1 MGVAV
6 SREVGVGGA
15 AVVLGAT
22 GAVGGFVA
30 AGAGDIR
37 AVLASDG
44 VDGGVGAVAFRAVV
58 AGGAV
63 VFAGV
68 TGAVGG
74 FLWAGAGDIRAVLAS
89 DGADGAVAFGDAVPS
104 EDAESARGAAV
115 LPAAGTFPA
124 LSDDADGAVAL
135 SAAAFWDAGAPAGAV
150 VFGDAVASGDAGAF
164 GDAAPPDGAVPPDGA
179 ESARCAA
186 AVPTARA
193 FPAALF
199 AVAWLPLPAGVSVV
213 IVTVPSCARAPDA
226 PWRTHVMRSPGRW
239 TRFWAGCHSNG

>member
-1 MGVAV
+1 MGAAV
-6 SREVGVGGA
+6 FRAVGVGGA

-89 DGADGAVAFGDAVPS
+89 DGADGAVAFGDA
-104 EDAESARGAAV
+104 A
-115 LPAAGTFPA
+115 
-124 LSDDADGAVAL
+124 
-135 SAAAFWDAGAPAGAV
+135 
-150 VFGDAVASGDAGAF
+150 
-164 GDAAPPDGAVPPDGA
+164 PPDGA

-186 AVPTARA
+186 AVPAAGT

-199 AVAWLPLPAGVSVV
+199 AVASLPLPAGVSVV

-226 PWRTHVMRSPGRW
+226 P
-239 TRFWAGCHSNG
+239 

>member
-1 MGVAV
+1 MTGAVGAAV
-6 SREVGVGGA
+6 SRAVGVGGA

-22 GAVGGFVA
+22 GAVGGFLA

-63 VFAGV
+63 VFSGV
-68 TGAVGG
+68 AGAVGG

-89 DGADGAVAFGDAVPS
+89 DGADGAVTFGDAVPS
-104 EDAESARGAAV
+104 EDAESTRGVAV
-115 LPAAGTFPA
+115 LLAAGTFPA

-135 SAAAFWDAGAPAGAV
+135 SAAAFRDAVAPAGAV
-150 VFGDAVASGDAGAF
+150 AFDDAAPP
-164 GDAAPPDGAVPPDGA
+164 GDAAPPDGA
-179 ESARCAA
+179 ESARGAA
-186 AVPTARA
+186 DCPAAGA

-213 IVTVPSCARAPDA
+213 IVTVPSCTRAPDA